1 LPTNNYLVIY
11 SVSAKE
17 RQARFMAGYDY
28 IIVGGGSAGCV
39 MAARLSE
46 MPEARVLLLEAG
58 PRDTNPYIHLPMGFA
73 KMTSGN
79 LLWGYETTALQHAN
93 KRTVVYPQ
101 ARVLGGGSSINAE
114 IYTRGCPEDYD
125 HWASAMGCS
134 GWAWKDLQRHFLKSE
149 GNLRLGGDMHGKDG
163 PLAVSDL
170 PTPSPLSRAFVQGCI
185 DVGMPDNP
193 DFNSGKQEGAGLY
206 QTTTKNGRR
215 CSAAVGYLRPAM
227 KRANL
232 EVRTGLTVKRI
243 IVEKGRAKGI
253 EIFEN
258 GGVQRLEASREVII
272 TAGAIGS
279 PKLLMLSG
287 IGPAAHLKSVDVDV
301 AHDLPGVGQNFHDHF
316 STDVIWQLNGAHS
329 YDKYK
334 KPHWA
339 VLAGL
344 QYALFRNGP
353 VSSNIVE
360 AGAFWWGD
368 RTEATPDLQF
378 HFLAGAGVEEGVGSV
393 PGGNGATCNSYHT
406 RPRSR
411 GSITLRSNRIEDA
424 PLIDPNS
431 FAEPYDLERH
441 IDGIK
446 LTQEIGRSASFSK
459 FVARE
464 HFPGADC
471 KSRQDYIDIARS
483 HARSSYHPVGTCKLG
498 VDDMAVVDLACRVH
512 GLDGLRVCDSSI
524 MPQIVSSNTNAP
536 TIAIAEKA
544 ADMIRGNR

>member
-1 LPTNNYLVIY
+1 MT
-11 SVSAKE
+11 
-17 RQARFMAGYDY
+17 GYDY
-28 IIVGGGSAGCV
+28 IIVGGGSAGCAI
-39 MAARLSE
+39 AARLSE
-46 MPEARVLLLEAG
+46 MPDARVLLLEAG
-58 PRDTNPYIHLPMGFA
+58 PQDTNPFIHMPVGFF

-79 LLWGYETTALQHAN
+79 LIWGYETAPLKHAN
-93 KRTVVYPQ
+93 NRKAVYPQ

-125 HWASAMGCS
+125 HWANEMGCT
-134 GWAWKDLQRHFLKSE
+134 GWAWKDLKHYFTKSE
-149 GNLRLGGDMHGKDG
+149 GNMRLAGEDHGTDG

-170 PTPSPLSRAFVQGCI
+170 PTPSNLSHAFVQGCMDI
-185 DVGMPDNP
+185 GMPHNP

-215 CSAAVGYLRPAM
+215 CSAAVGYLRPAL
-227 KRANL
+227 KRSNL
-232 EVRTGLTVKRI
+232 ELRTGLMVKRI
-243 IVEKGRAKGI
+243 IVEKGRATGV
-253 EIFEN
+253 EIFEA
-258 GGVQRLEASREVII
+258 GSVKKLTADREVIV
-272 TAGAIGS
+272 TSGAIGS

-287 IGPAAHLKSVDVDV
+287 IGPAAHLRSVGVEMV
-301 AHDLPGVGQNFHDHF
+301 HDLPGVGQNFHDHF
-316 STDVIWQLNGAHS
+316 STDVTWQLNGPHS

-334 KPHWA
+334 KLHWQA
-339 VLAGL
+339 LAGL
-344 QYALFRNGP
+344 QYVMFRNGP

-368 RTEATPDLQF
+368 RSEKTPDLQF
-378 HFLAGAGVEEGVGSV
+378 HFLAGAGVEEGVGTV

-411 GSITLRSNRIEDA
+411 GSVTLRSNRLEDA

-446 LTQEIGRSASFSK
+446 VTQEIGHSKSFAK
-459 FVARE
+459 YVERE
-464 HFPGADC
+464 HFPGKDC
-471 KSRQDYIDIARS
+471 KTKQDYIDVARS

-498 VDDMAVVDLACRVH
+498 TDAMAVVDLELRVH
-512 GLDGLRVCDSSI
+512 GIDALRVCDSSI
-524 MPQIVSSNTNAP
+524 MPQVVSSNTNAP

>member
-1 LPTNNYLVIY
+1 MT
-11 SVSAKE
+11 
-17 RQARFMAGYDY
+17 GYDY

-46 MPEARVLLLEAG
+46 MSDVRVLLLEAG
-58 PRDTNPYIHLPMGFA
+58 PKDTNPYIHMPVGFA

-79 LLWGYETTALQHAN
+79 LIWGYQTAPLKHAN
-93 KRTVVYPQ
+93 NRTAVYPQ

-114 IYTRGCPEDYD
+114 IYTRGCPGDYD
-125 HWASAMGCS
+125 HWASALGCK
-134 GWAWKDLQRHFLKSE
+134 GWAWKDLKQYFIKSE
-149 GNLRLGGDMHGKDG
+149 GNTRLAGNDHGTEG
-163 PLAVSDL
+163 PLGVSDL
-170 PTPSPLSRAFVQGCI
+170 PTPSPLSLAYVQGCMDI
-185 DVGMPDNP
+185 GMPFNP

-215 CSAAVGYLRPAM
+215 CSATVGYLRPAL
-227 KRANL
+227 KRPNL
-232 EVRTGLTVKRI
+232 ELRTGIMVKRI
-243 IVEKGRAKGI
+243 VIEKGRAIGI
-253 EIFEN
+253 EVFEK
-258 GGVQRLEASREVII
+258 GAVQRITAEREVII
-272 TAGAIGS
+272 TSGAIGS

-287 IGPAAHLKSVDVDV
+287 IGPSAHLKSVGIEVV
-301 AHDLPGVGQNFHDHF
+301 HDLAGVGQNFHDHF
-316 STDVIWQLNGAHS
+316 STDVIWQLNGPHS

-334 KPHWA
+334 KMHWA
-339 VLAGL
+339 ALAGL
-344 QYALFRNGP
+344 QYLMFRNGP

-368 RTEATPDLQF
+368 RKEKTPDLQF

-411 GSITLRSNRIEDA
+411 GAVTLRSSNPVDA
-424 PLIDPNS
+424 PIIDPNS

-446 LTQEIGRSASFSK
+446 VTQEVGRSKSFAK
-459 FVARE
+459 YVERE
-464 HFPGADC
+464 HFPGANC
-471 KSRQDYIDIARS
+471 KSKQDYIDCARS

-498 VDDMAVVDLACRVH
+498 TDEMAVVDLDLRVH
-512 GLDGLRVCDSSI
+512 GLEGLRVCDSSI
-524 MPQIVSSNTNAP
+524 MPQVVSSNTNAP